1 MECDKMSELI
11 NNVSK
16 ERKEA
21 LKNLIKRLHKGE
33 DFNAVKADFK
43 KQFSEVST
51 EEISAMEA
59 SLIEEGMQV
68 EEIQKLCDVHAN
80 VFGGSISDIHGG
92 SLSNEEGHPLQ
103 VLKAENKRI
112 EQLIQEEIEPYLQKE
127 GDQPVLMLRIA
138 FDRLNEINKHYA
150 RKEQLFFPY
159 LERKGITAPPQV
171 MWGVD
176 DDIRKMIKTV
186 QTRLNEGGTTVQAIK
201 EAAQKTIKEVREMV
215 FKEDTI
221 LSPLLEKN
229 LNLYNFITIAENSD
243 EVGYFLTSPK
253 KTFEKPS
260 EGTEPN
266 NPKAHNLD
274 GEVPIGA
281 GSLSLEQL
289 EALMNTLPLD
299 LTFVDH
305 EGHVKYFTQGE
316 ERIFDRPATIIG
328 RHVNQCHPPSS
339 VHIVEEIVKSFRSGE
354 KNNEDFWIQ
363 MKDKWVH
370 IRYFAV
376 RNKDGKYLGTLEFTQ
391 DIAPLRVLKGEKRL
405 IDK

>member
-186 QTRLNEGGTTVQAIK
+186 QTRLNEGGTTVKAIK

>member
-1 MECDKMSELI
+1 MSEFI

-21 LKNLIKRLHKGE
+21 LKKLIKRLHAGE
-33 DFNAVKADFK
+33 DFESVKIDFEK
-43 KQFSEVST
+43 NFSEVST

-59 SLIEEGMQV
+59 SLIEDGMQV

-80 VFGGSISDIHGG
+80 VFGGSISDIH
-92 SLSNEEGHPLQ
+92 SLNLNDEEGHPLQ
-103 VLKAENKRI
+103 VMKVENERI
-112 EQLIQEEIEPYLQKE
+112 EQLISDEIEPYLKKE

-138 FDRLNEINKHYA
+138 FDRLSEINKHYA

-159 LERKGITAPPQV
+159 LERKDITAPPKV

-176 DDIRKMIKTV
+176 DDIRKVIKDMQKT
-186 QTRLNEGGTTVQAIK
+186 LNEPGTKVADILK
-201 EAAQKTIKEVREMV
+201 DAQKAIKEVREMI

-243 EVGYFLTSPK
+243 EVGYFLEAPK
-253 KTFEKPS
+253 KKFENAGEATP
-260 EGTEPN
+260 TEEVSAIN
-266 NPKAHNLD
+266 KD

-289 EALMNTLPLD
+289 EVLMNTLPLD
-299 LTFVDH
+299 LTFVDN

-339 VHIVEEIVKSFRSGE
+339 VHIVEKIVESFKTGE
-354 KNNEDFWIQ
+354 KDHEDFWIQ
-363 MKDKWVH
+363 MKDKMIH

-376 RNKDGKYLGTLEFTQ
+376 RNKKGTYLGTLEFTQ
-391 DIAPLRVLKGEKRL
+391 DITPLRALEGEKRL
-405 IDK
+405 IEE

>member
-1 MECDKMSELI
+1 MSEFI

-21 LKNLIKRLHKGE
+21 LKKLIKRLHAGE
-33 DFNAVKADFK
+33 DFESVKADFES
-43 KQFSEVST
+43 QFSEVST

-59 SLIEEGMQV
+59 SLIEDGMQV

-80 VFGGSISDIHGG
+80 VFGGSISDIHGL
-92 SLSNEEGHPLQ
+92 SLTKEEGHPLQ
-103 VLKAENKRI
+103 VMKAENERI
-112 EQLIQEEIEPYLQKE
+112 EQLIQEEIEPYLKKE

-138 FDRLNEINKHYA
+138 FDRLSEINKHYA

-159 LERKGITAPPQV
+159 LERKNITAPPKV

-176 DDIRKMIKTV
+176 DDIRRLIKNVQKRLDEPGMTV
-186 QTRLNEGGTTVQAIK
+186 KAIK
-201 EAAQKTIKEVREMV
+201 EDAKKAIKEVREMI

-221 LSPLLEKN
+221 LSPLLEEN

-243 EVGYFLTSPK
+243 EVGYFLEAPK
-253 KTFEKPS
+253 KKFEQAGEDVP
-260 EGTEPN
+260 EEEDT
-266 NPKAHNLD
+266 KATNKD

-289 EALMNTLPLD
+289 EAVMNTLPLD
-299 LTFVDH
+299 LTFVDS

-339 VHIVEEIVKSFRSGE
+339 VHIVEEIVESFKTG
-354 KNNEDFWIQ
+354 KKDNEDFWIQ
-363 MKDKWVH
+363 MKDKMIH

-376 RNKDGKYLGTLEFTQ
+376 RNKQGKYLGTLEFTQ
-391 DIAPLRVLKGEKRL
+391 DISPLRALEGEKRL
-405 IDK
+405 IGE

>member
-1 MECDKMSELI
+1 MSEFI

-21 LKNLIKRLHKGE
+21 LKKLIKRLHAGE
-33 DFNAVKADFK
+33 DFESVKADFES
-43 KQFSEVST
+43 QFSEVST

-59 SLIEEGMQV
+59 SLIEDGMQV

-80 VFGGSISDIHGG
+80 VFGGSISDIHGL
-92 SLSNEEGHPLQ
+92 SLTKEEGHPLQ
-103 VLKAENKRI
+103 VLKAENERI
-112 EQLIQEEIEPYLQKE
+112 EQLIQEEIEPYLKKE

-138 FDRLNEINKHYA
+138 FDRLSEINKHYA

-159 LERKGITAPPQV
+159 LERKDITAPPKV

-176 DDIRKMIKTV
+176 DDIRAMIKAV
-186 QTRLNEGGTTVQAIK
+186 QTKLNEPGTKVKDVLEDAK
-201 EAAQKTIKEVREMV
+201 KAIKEVREMI

-221 LSPLLEKN
+221 LSPLLEEN

-243 EVGYFLTSPK
+243 EVGYFLEAPK
-253 KTFEKPS
+253 KKFEQAGEDVPEEETK
-260 EGTEPN
+260 TTN
-266 NPKAHNLD
+266 KD

-289 EALMNTLPLD
+289 EAVMNTLPLD
-299 LTFVDH
+299 LTFVDS

-339 VHIVEEIVKSFRSGE
+339 VHIVEEIVESFRTG
-354 KNNEDFWIQ
+354 KKDNEDFWIQ
-363 MKDKWVH
+363 MKDKMIH

-376 RNKDGKYLGTLEFTQ
+376 RNKQGEYLGTLEFTQ
-391 DIAPLRVLKGEKRL
+391 DISPLRALEGEKRL
-405 IDK
+405 IGE

>member
-1 MECDKMSELI
+1 
-11 NNVSK
+11 
-16 ERKEA
+16 
-21 LKNLIKRLHKGE
+21 
-33 DFNAVKADFK
+33 
-43 KQFSEVST
+43 
-51 EEISAMEA
+51 MEA

-186 QTRLNEGGTTVQAIK
+186 QTRLNEGGTTVKAIK

>member
-1 MECDKMSELI
+1 MSELI

-186 QTRLNEGGTTVQAIK
+186 QTRLNEGGTTVKAIK

-260 EGTEPN
+260 EGTEPEDA
-266 NPKAHNLD
+266 KAHNFD

-328 RHVNQCHPPSS
+328 RHLNQCHPPSS

-391 DIAPLRVLKGEKRL
+391 DIAPLRVLKAEKRL

>member
-1 MECDKMSELI
+1 MSEFI

-21 LKNLIKRLHKGE
+21 LKKLIKRLHAGE
-33 DFNAVKADFK
+33 DFESVKIDFEK
-43 KQFSEVST
+43 NFSEVST

-59 SLIEEGMQV
+59 SLIEDGMQV

-80 VFGGSISDIHGG
+80 VFGGSISDIH
-92 SLSNEEGHPLQ
+92 SLNLNDEEGHPLQ
-103 VLKAENKRI
+103 VMKVENERI
-112 EQLIQEEIEPYLQKE
+112 EQLISEEIEPYLKKE

-138 FDRLNEINKHYA
+138 FDRLSEINKHYA

-159 LERKGITAPPQV
+159 LERKDITAPPKV

-176 DDIRKMIKTV
+176 DDIRKMIKDMQKT
-186 QTRLNEGGTTVQAIK
+186 LNEPGTKVADILK
-201 EAAQKTIKEVREMV
+201 DAQKAIKEVREMI

-243 EVGYFLTSPK
+243 EVGYFLEAPK
-253 KTFEKPS
+253 KKFENAGEATP
-260 EGTEPN
+260 TEEVSAIN
-266 NPKAHNLD
+266 KD

-289 EALMNTLPLD
+289 EVLMNTLPLD
-299 LTFVDH
+299 LTFVDN

-339 VHIVEEIVKSFRSGE
+339 VHIVEKIVESFKTGE
-354 KNNEDFWIQ
+354 KDHEDFWIQ
-363 MKDKWVH
+363 MKDKMIH

-376 RNKDGKYLGTLEFTQ
+376 RNKKGTYLGTLEFTQ
-391 DIAPLRVLKGEKRL
+391 DITPLRALEGEKRL
-405 IDK
+405 IEE

>member
-1 MECDKMSELI
+1 MSELI

>member
-1 MECDKMSELI
+1 MSELI

-260 EGTEPN
+260 EGTEPEDA
-266 NPKAHNLD
+266 KAHNFD

>member
-1 MECDKMSELI
+1 MSELI

-186 QTRLNEGGTTVQAIK
+186 QTRLNEGGTTVKAIK

>member
-1 MECDKMSELI
+1 MSEFI

-16 ERKEA
+16 ERKAA
-21 LKNLIKRLHKGE
+21 LKKLIKRLHAGE
-33 DFNAVKADFK
+33 DFESVKADFES
-43 KQFSEVST
+43 QFSEVST

-59 SLIEEGMQV
+59 SLIEDGMQV

-80 VFGGSISDIHGG
+80 VFGGSISDIHGL
-92 SLSNEEGHPLQ
+92 SLTKEEGHPLQ
-103 VLKAENKRI
+103 VMKAENERI
-112 EQLIQEEIEPYLQKE
+112 EQLIQEEIEPYLKKE

-138 FDRLNEINKHYA
+138 FDRLSEINKHYA

-159 LERKGITAPPQV
+159 LERKDITAPPKV

-176 DDIRKMIKTV
+176 DDIRAMIKAV
-186 QTRLNEGGTTVQAIK
+186 QTKLNEPGTKVKDVLEDAK
-201 EAAQKTIKEVREMV
+201 KAIKEVREMI

-221 LSPLLEKN
+221 LSPLLEEN

-243 EVGYFLTSPK
+243 EVGYFLEAPK
-253 KTFEKPS
+253 KKFEQAGEEVSPEETNTTNK
-260 EGTEPN
+260 
-266 NPKAHNLD
+266 D

-281 GSLSLEQL
+281 GSLTLEQL
-289 EALMNTLPLD
+289 EAVMNTLPLD
-299 LTFVDH
+299 LTFVDS

-339 VHIVEEIVKSFRSGE
+339 VHIVEEIVESFRTG
-354 KNNEDFWIQ
+354 KKDNEDFWIQ
-363 MKDKWVH
+363 MKDKMIH

-376 RNKDGKYLGTLEFTQ
+376 RNKQGEYLGTLEFTQ
-391 DIAPLRVLKGEKRL
+391 DISPLRALEGEKRL
-405 IDK
+405 IGE

>member
-1 MECDKMSELI
+1 MECDTMSELI

-260 EGTEPN
+260 EGTEPEDA
-266 NPKAHNLD
+266 KAHNFD